1 MLTFISPAL
10 LKDVL
15 RRAAVRQ
22 LECQAADKLQVGWS
36 RVCFDVAKAETRKKK
51 YTPLEAGT
59 IRNLVCGGC
68 WTAERAFSLGY
79 QLSDEQR
86 LCPLCKKAPDTVLH
100 RLWQYEAVAE
110 EREPLVTASALD
122 RASGVLSDSEM
133 MLFTR

>member
-1 MLTFISPAL
+1 MKNFVTLVDHKGVEIMLTFISPAL

-51 YTPLEAGT
+51 YTPLKAGT

-68 WTAERAFSLGY
+68 WTAERTSLAGHA
-79 QLSDEQR
+79 LGAK
-86 LCPLCKKAPDTVLH
+86 CPRGGA
-100 RLWQYEAVAE
+100 A
-110 EREPLVTASALD
+110 REDP
-122 RASGVLSDSEM
+122 
-133 MLFTR
+133 